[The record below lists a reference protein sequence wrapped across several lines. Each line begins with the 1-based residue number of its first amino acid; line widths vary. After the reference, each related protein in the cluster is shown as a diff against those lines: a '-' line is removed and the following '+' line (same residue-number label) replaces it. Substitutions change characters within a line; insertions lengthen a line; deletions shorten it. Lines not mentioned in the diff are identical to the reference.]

1 MNRIPRGIPCLA
13 VIIIIFGYLSS
24 TMGFTNVLN
33 TVMRTAHDLL
43 LNTVFYLMAMCV
55 LTGAL
60 SRIFSVFGVVDLLQ
74 KVLKPVLR
82 PLFNL
87 PGVSSA
93 GALMTFLSDKPAII
107 SVAKNPQFARYFKRY
122 QHISLVNFAGSFAMG
137 LLVIIFMMGHGYYT
151 EPLYGLVGAIVG
163 SIISTRLMQRLV
175 LKEYPDYLDEDVI
188 GPRKTQNSN
197 SKNPDGEAADGQSP
211 MANDGWSKYETHP
224 EDTRQTLFVRVLDA
238 LLDGGKTGVEVG
250 LAIIPGVLIIS
261 TFVMMFTFGTDPA
274 TGTYTGQAYQGTS
287 LLPYL
292 AGKAGFLFRWL
303 FGFNASE
310 LVAFP
315 ITALGTVGAALGL
328 IPEMMSKGIID
339 SNAIAV
345 FTAMGM
351 CWSGFLSA
359 DAATLDSLG
368 YRHFISRSFTCTFV
382 GGLAAGIVTH
392 WLYFFATYL
401 MGIIN

>member
-1 MNRIPRGIPCLA
+1 MKKIPRGIPCLI
-13 VIIIIFGYLSS
+13 VIIAIFGYLSS
-24 TMGFTNVLN
+24 VMGFTNMLN
-33 TVMRTAHDLL
+33 TIMRTAHDLL

-74 KVLKPVLR
+74 RILKPVLR

-107 SVAKNPQFARYFKRY
+107 SVAKNPQFARYFKRF
-122 QHISLVNFAGSFAMG
+122 QHISLVNFAGSYAMG
-137 LLVIIFMMGHGYYT
+137 LLVIIFMMGHGFYT
-151 EPLYGLVGAIVG
+151 EPLYGLVGAIIG
-163 SIISTRLMQRLV
+163 SIIATRLMQRLV
-175 LKEYPDYLDEDVI
+175 LKECPQYKDEDVI
-188 GPRKTQNSN
+188 SSDETTERTP
-197 SKNPDGEAADGQSP
+197 
-211 MANDGWSKYETHP
+211 YETHP
-224 EDTRQTLFVRVLDA
+224 DDPRQTLFVRVLDA
-238 LLDGGKTGVEVG
+238 LLDGGKSGVEVG

-261 TFVMMFTFGTDPA
+261 TLVMTLTFGTDPD
-274 TGTYTGQAYQGTS
+274 TGTYTGEAYQGTE
-287 LLPYL
+287 LLPLL
-292 AGKAGFLFRWL
+292 AGKAGFVFKWL

-368 YRHFISRSFTCTFV
+368 YRHFISRSFTCTFI
-382 GGLAAGIVTH
+382 GGIAAGIVTH
-392 WLYFFATYL
+392 WLFFFITYL
-401 MGIIN
+401 IELI

>member
-1 MNRIPRGIPCLA
+1 MTKIPRGIPCLI
-13 VIIIIFGYLSS
+13 VIIALFGYLSS
-24 TMGFTNVLN
+24 VMGFTNMLN
-33 TVMRTAHDLL
+33 TIMRTAHDLL

-74 KVLKPVLR
+74 RMLKPVLR

-93 GALMTFLSDKPAII
+93 GALMTFLSDKPTII
-107 SVAKNPQFARYFKRY
+107 SVAKNPLFARYFKRY
-122 QHISLVNFAGSFAMG
+122 QHISLVNFAGSYAMG
-137 LLVIIFMMGHGYYT
+137 LLVIIFMMGHGFYT
-151 EPLYGLVGAIVG
+151 EPLYGVFGAIIG
-163 SIISTRLMQRLV
+163 SIIATRLMQRLV
-175 LKEYPDYLDEDVI
+175 LKEYPEYREENVIEDREQKFVN
-188 GPRKTQNSN
+188 GKWVN
-197 SKNPDGEAADGQSP
+197 G
-211 MANDGWSKYETHP
+211 KYETVP
-224 EDTRQTLFVRVLDA
+224 DDPRQTLFIRILDA
-238 LLDGGKTGVEVG
+238 LLDGGKSGVEVG
-250 LAIIPGVLIIS
+250 LTIIPGVLIIS
-261 TFVMMFTFGTDPA
+261 TLVMTLTFGSNPE
-274 TGTYTGQAYQGTS
+274 TGTYTGEAYQGTE

-292 AGKAGFLFRWL
+292 AGKADFVFRWL

-368 YRHFISRSFTCTFV
+368 YRHFISRSFTCTFI
-382 GGLAAGIVTH
+382 GGISAGIITH
-392 WLYFFATYL
+392 WLYVLVTYL
-401 MGIIN
+401 LSYIS

>member
-1 MNRIPRGIPCLA
+1 MKSVPRGIPCLI
-13 VIIIIFGYLSS
+13 VIIALFGYLSS
-24 TMGFTNVLN
+24 VMGFTNMLN
-33 TVMRTAHDLL
+33 TIMRTAHDLL

-74 KVLKPVLR
+74 RILKPVLR

-107 SVAKNPQFARYFKRY
+107 SVAKNPQFARYFKRF
-122 QHISLVNFAGSFAMG
+122 QHISLVNFAGSYAMG
-137 LLVIIFMMGHGYYT
+137 LLVIIFMMGHGFYT
-151 EPLYGLVGAIVG
+151 EPLYGLVGAIIG
-163 SIISTRLMQRLV
+163 SIIATRLMQRLV
-175 LKEYPDYLDEDVI
+175 LKECPQYKDEDVI
-188 GPRKTQNSN
+188 SSEETTERTP
-197 SKNPDGEAADGQSP
+197 
-211 MANDGWSKYETHP
+211 YETHP
-224 EDTRQTLFVRVLDA
+224 DDPRQTLFVRVLDG
-238 LLDGGKTGVEVG
+238 LLDGGKSGVEVG

-261 TFVMMFTFGTDPA
+261 TLVMTLTFGTDPD
-274 TGTYTGQAYQGTS
+274 TGTYTGEAYQGTE
-287 LLPYL
+287 LLPLL
-292 AGKAGFLFRWL
+292 AGKAGFVFKWL

-368 YRHFISRSFTCTFV
+368 YRHFISRSFTCTFI
-382 GGLAAGIVTH
+382 GGIAAGIVTH
-392 WLYFFATYL
+392 WLFFFITYL
-401 MGIIN
+401 IELI

>member
-1 MNRIPRGIPCLA
+1 MKKIPRGIPCLI
-13 VIIIIFGYLSS
+13 VIIALFGYLSS
-24 TMGFTNVLN
+24 VMGFTNMLN
-33 TVMRTAHDLL
+33 TIMRTAHDLL

-74 KVLKPVLR
+74 KMLKPVLR

-107 SVAKNPQFARYFKRY
+107 SVAKNPKFARYFKRY
-122 QHISLVNFAGSFAMG
+122 QHISLVNFAGSYAMG
-137 LLVIIFMMGHGYYT
+137 LLVIIFMMGHGFYT
-151 EPLYGLVGAIVG
+151 EPLYGLVGAIIG
-163 SIISTRLMQRLV
+163 SIIATRLMQRLI
-175 LKEYPDYLDEDVI
+175 LKECPQYRDEDVI
-188 GPRKTQNSN
+188 EKDTSEKKT
-197 SKNPDGEAADGQSP
+197 P
-211 MANDGWSKYETHP
+211 YETHP
-224 EDTRQTLFVRVLDA
+224 DDPRQTLFVRVLDA
-238 LLDGGKTGVEVG
+238 LLDGGKSGVEVG

-261 TFVMMFTFGTDPA
+261 TLVMTLTFGSDPE
-274 TGTYTGQAYQGTS
+274 TGTYTGEAYQGTE
-287 LLPYL
+287 LLTFL
-292 AGKAGFLFRWL
+292 ASKAGFVFQWL

-368 YRHFISRSFTCTFV
+368 YRHFISRSFTCTFI
-382 GGLAAGIVTH
+382 GGIAAGIITH
-392 WLYFFATYL
+392 WLYVLITYL
-401 MGIIN
+401 LQFINS

>member
-1 MNRIPRGIPCLA
+1 MKKIPRGIPCLI
-13 VIIIIFGYLSS
+13 VIVALFGYLSS
-24 TMGFTNVLN
+24 VMGFTNMLN
-33 TVMRTAHDLL
+33 TIMRTAHDLL

-55 LTGAL
+55 LTAAL
-60 SRIFSVFGVVDLLQ
+60 SRVFAVFGVVDLLQ
-74 KVLKPVLR
+74 KMLKPVLR

-122 QHISLVNFAGSFAMG
+122 QHISLVNFAGSYAMG
-137 LLVIIFMMGHGYYT
+137 LLVIIFMMGHGFYT
-151 EPLYGLVGAIVG
+151 EPIYGLIGAIIG
-163 SIISTRLMQRLV
+163 SIIATRLMQRLV
-175 LKEYPDYLDEDVI
+175 LKECPEYREEDAI
-188 GPRKTQNSN
+188 ENREQ
-197 SKNPDGEAADGQSP
+197 E
-211 MANDGWSKYETHP
+211 MANGKYETHP
-224 EDTRQTLFVRVLDA
+224 NDPHQTLFVKVLDA

-261 TFVMMFTFGTDPA
+261 TLVMTLTFGKDA
-274 TGTYTGQAYQGTS
+274 VTGTYTGAAYQGTE
-287 LLPYL
+287 LLPLL
-292 AGKAGFLFRWL
+292 AGKVGFIFRWL
-303 FGFNASE
+303 FGFEASE

-368 YRHFISRSFTCTFV
+368 YRHFISKSFTCTFI
-382 GGLAAGIVTH
+382 GGICAGIITH
-392 WLYFFATYL
+392 WLFVFITYL
-401 MGIIN
+401 ITLLNS

>member
-1 MNRIPRGIPCLA
+1 MKKIPRGIPCLI
-13 VIIIIFGYLSS
+13 VIIALFGYLSS
-24 TMGFTNVLN
+24 VMGFTNMLN
-33 TVMRTAHDLL
+33 TIMRTAHDLL

-74 KVLKPVLR
+74 KMLKPVLR

-107 SVAKNPQFARYFKRY
+107 SVAKNPKFARYFKRY
-122 QHISLVNFAGSFAMG
+122 QHISLVNFAGSYAMG
-137 LLVIIFMMGHGYYT
+137 LLVIIFMMGHGFYT
-151 EPLYGLVGAIVG
+151 EPIYGLVGAIIG
-163 SIISTRLMQRLV
+163 SIIATRLMQRLI
-175 LKEYPDYLDEDVI
+175 LKECPQYRDEDVI
-188 GPRKTQNSN
+188 EKDVSEKKT
-197 SKNPDGEAADGQSP
+197 P
-211 MANDGWSKYETHP
+211 YETHP
-224 EDTRQTLFVRVLDA
+224 DDPRQTLFVRVLDA
-238 LLDGGKTGVEVG
+238 LLDGGKSGVEVG

-261 TFVMMFTFGTDPA
+261 TLVMTLTFGSDPE
-274 TGTYTGQAYQGTS
+274 TGTYTGEAYQGTE
-287 LLPYL
+287 LLTFL
-292 AGKAGFLFRWL
+292 ASKAGFVFQWL

-368 YRHFISRSFTCTFV
+368 YRHFISRSFTCTFI
-382 GGLAAGIVTH
+382 GGIAAGIITH
-392 WLYFFATYL
+392 WLYVLITYL
-401 MGIIN
+401 IQFINS

>member
-1 MNRIPRGIPCLA
+1 MKKIPRGIPCLI
-13 VIIIIFGYLSS
+13 VIIAIFGYLSS
-24 TMGFTNVLN
+24 VMGFTNMLN
-33 TVMRTAHDLL
+33 TIMRTAHDLL

-74 KVLKPVLR
+74 RILKPVLR

-107 SVAKNPQFARYFKRY
+107 SVAKNPQFARYFKRF
-122 QHISLVNFAGSFAMG
+122 QHISLVNFAGSYAMG
-137 LLVIIFMMGHGYYT
+137 LLVIIFMMGHGFYT
-151 EPLYGLVGAIVG
+151 EPLYGLVGAIIG
-163 SIISTRLMQRLV
+163 SIIATRLMQRLV
-175 LKEYPDYLDEDVI
+175 LKECPQYKDEDVI
-188 GPRKTQNSN
+188 SSDETTERTP
-197 SKNPDGEAADGQSP
+197 
-211 MANDGWSKYETHP
+211 YETHP
-224 EDTRQTLFVRVLDA
+224 DDPRQTLFVRVLDA
-238 LLDGGKTGVEVG
+238 LLDGGKSGVEVG

-261 TFVMMFTFGTDPA
+261 TLVMTLTFGTDPN
-274 TGTYTGQAYQGTS
+274 TGTYTGEAYQGTE
-287 LLPYL
+287 LLPLL
-292 AGKAGFLFRWL
+292 AGKAGFVFKWL

-368 YRHFISRSFTCTFV
+368 YRHFISRSFTCTFI
-382 GGLAAGIVTH
+382 GGIAAGIVTH
-392 WLYFFATYL
+392 WLFFFITYL
-401 MGIIN
+401 TELI

>member
-1 MNRIPRGIPCLA
+1 MKSVPRGIPCLI
-13 VIIIIFGYLSS
+13 VIIALFGYLSS
-24 TMGFTNVLN
+24 VMGFTNMLN
-33 TVMRTAHDLL
+33 TIMRTAHDLL

-74 KVLKPVLR
+74 RILKPVLR

-107 SVAKNPQFARYFKRY
+107 SVAKNPQFARYFKRF
-122 QHISLVNFAGSFAMG
+122 QHISLVNFAGSYAMG
-137 LLVIIFMMGHGYYT
+137 LLVIIFMMGHGFYT
-151 EPLYGLVGAIVG
+151 EPLYGLVGAIIG
-163 SIISTRLMQRLV
+163 SIIATRLMQRLV
-175 LKEYPDYLDEDVI
+175 LKECPQYKDEDVI
-188 GPRKTQNSN
+188 SSEETTERTP
-197 SKNPDGEAADGQSP
+197 
-211 MANDGWSKYETHP
+211 YETHP
-224 EDTRQTLFVRVLDA
+224 DDPRQTLFVRVLDA
-238 LLDGGKTGVEVG
+238 LLDGGKSGVEVG

-261 TFVMMFTFGTDPA
+261 TLVMTLTFGTDPD
-274 TGTYTGQAYQGTS
+274 TGTYTGEAYQGTE
-287 LLPYL
+287 LLPLL
-292 AGKAGFLFRWL
+292 AGKAGFVFKWL

-368 YRHFISRSFTCTFV
+368 YRHFISRSFTCTFI
-382 GGLAAGIVTH
+382 GGIAAGIVTH
-392 WLYFFATYL
+392 WLFFFITYL
-401 MGIIN
+401 IELI